1 MKLKEL
7 GEFGL
12 IGLFRKKFPA
22 KGKRIV
28 LGSGDDC
35 AVLKSS
41 RENLLL
47 FTTDSLMEKVH
58 FDLSYFSCEDAGIK
72 AMAAN
77 ISDIA
82 AMGGLPL
89 AAVVSLGLPKKMEV
103 LDTLDLYSGMDKMAK
118 RFGFSIVGGDIFL
131 SDKIVISV
139 ALWGEVEPK
148 FLKKRSGAK
157 IGDLIC
163 VTGDLGESQAG
174 LELLQSRAKHE
185 ASRRHLDDKKN
196 KSMAGKAF
204 NKKIF
209 CKHLRPVPR
218 LFESRELVRK
228 LKINS
233 MIDISDGLLGDLYH
247 ILEESKVG
255 ARLFEDKISVSK
267 KVLKLSS
274 LLKQKPLDYA
284 LYSGEEYELLFTV
297 DRKDLMSLKTLKTK
311 VSVIGEIT
319 NKALRMEMVDRNK
332 KVRVL
337 EKKGW
342 VHF

>member
-1 MKLKEL
+1 MKLREL

-12 IGLFRKKFPA
+12 IDLFRKKFPA

-28 LGSGDDC
+28 LGLGDDC

-41 RENLLL
+41 PKNLLL

-82 AMGGLPL
+82 VMGGLPL

-103 LDTLDLYSGMDKMAK
+103 LDTLNLYSGMDKMAK
-118 RFGFSIVGGDIFL
+118 RFGFTIVGGDIFL
-131 SDKIVISV
+131 SDKVVISV
-139 ALWGEVEPK
+139 ALLGEVEPK

-157 IGDLIC
+157 IGDSIC

-174 LELLQSRAKHE
+174 LELLQSYAK
-185 ASRRHLDDKKN
+185 HLDDKKD
-196 KSMAGKAF
+196 KSAFGRTF
-204 NKKIF
+204 NKEVF
-209 CKHLRPVPR
+209 GKHLRPVPR
-218 LFESRELVRK
+218 LNESRELVRK

-255 ARLFEDKISVSK
+255 ARLFEDKIPISK
-267 KVLKLSS
+267 KVLKLS
-274 LLKQKPLDYA
+274 LFLKQKPLDYA
-284 LYSGEEYELLFTV
+284 LYSGEEYELLFT
-297 DRKDLMSLKTLKTK
+297 MSNKAEALRRLKAK

-319 NKALRMEMVDRNK
+319 DKVLRMEIVGKNK

-337 EKKGW
+337 GKRGW

>member
-12 IGLFRKKFPA
+12 IDLFRKKFPVRPEA
-22 KGKRIV
+22 GKRIV
-28 LGSGDDC
+28 LGLGDDC

-41 RENLLL
+41 PENLLL
-47 FTTDSLMEKVH
+47 FTIDSLMERVH
-58 FDLSYFSCEDAGIK
+58 FDLSYFSYEDAGIK

-103 LDTLDLYSGMDKMAK
+103 LDTLNLYSGMGKTAQ

-139 ALWGEVEPK
+139 ALLGEVEPK
-148 FLKKRSGAK
+148 FLKKRYGAK

-174 LELLQSRAKHE
+174 LELLQSYKK
-185 ASRRHLDDKKN
+185 DKSALGSTFSKRI
-196 KSMAGKAF
+196 F
-204 NKKIF
+204 N
-209 CKHLRPVPR
+209 KHLRPTPR
-218 LFESRELVRK
+218 LFESRELVKK

-247 ILEESKVG
+247 ISEESKVG
-255 ARLFEDKISVSK
+255 ARLFEDKIPISK

-311 VSVIGEIT
+311 VSIIGEIT
-319 NKALRMEMVDRNK
+319 NKALRMEIVDKNGNT
-332 KVRVL
+332 RVL
-337 EKKGW
+337 KKKGW

>member
-1 MKLKEL
+1 MKLKDI

-12 IGLFRKKFPA
+12 IDLFRKKFPTPPEA
-22 KGKRIV
+22 GERIV
-28 LGSGDDC
+28 LGLGDDC

-41 RENLLL
+41 PKNLLL

-58 FDLSYFSCEDAGIK
+58 FDLSYFTWEDVGIK

-77 ISDIA
+77 VSDIA

-103 LDTLDLYSGMDKMAK
+103 LDTLNLYSGMDKMAQ

-131 SDKIVISV
+131 LDKVVISV
-139 ALWGEVEPK
+139 ALLGEVEPK

-157 IGDLIC
+157 IGDSIC

-174 LELLQSRAKHE
+174 LELLQSYKK
-185 ASRRHLDDKKN
+185 DK
-196 KSMAGKAF
+196 SAFGRPF
-204 NKKIF
+204 NKEVF
-209 CKHLRPVPR
+209 GKHLRPVPR
-218 LFESRELVRK
+218 LNESRELVRK

-255 ARLFEDKISVSK
+255 ARLFEDKIPISK
-267 KVLKLSS
+267 KVLKLS
-274 LLKQKPLDYA
+274 LFLKQKPLDYA
-284 LYSGEEYELLFTV
+284 LYSGEEYELLFIV

-319 NKALRMEMVDRNK
+319 NKALRMEMVDQNK
-332 KVRVL
+332 KVMVL
-337 EKKGW
+337 EKKGY

>member
-1 MKLKEL
+1 MKLKDI

-12 IGLFRKKFPA
+12 IDLFRKKFPTPPEA
-22 KGKRIV
+22 GERII
-28 LGSGDDC
+28 LGLGDDC
-35 AVLKSS
+35 GVLKSS
-41 RENLLL
+41 PKNFLL

-58 FDLSYFSCEDAGIK
+58 FDLSYFTWEDVGIK
-72 AMAAN
+72 AMSAN
-77 ISDIA
+77 ISDLA

-89 AAVVSLGLPKKMEV
+89 AAVVSLGLPKEMEMD
-103 LDTLDLYSGMDKMAK
+103 DTLNLYSGMDKMAK
-118 RFGFSIVGGDIFL
+118 RFSFSIVGGDIFL
-131 SDKIVISV
+131 ADKVVISV
-139 ALWGEVEPK
+139 ALLGEVEPK

-174 LELLQSRAKHE
+174 LELLQRSKRV
-185 ASRRHLDDKKN
+185 
-196 KSMAGKAF
+196 KSSFGRSFSKRIF
-204 NKKIF
+204 N
-209 CKHLRPVPR
+209 KHLRPIPR
-218 LFESRELVRK
+218 LFESRELVKK

-255 ARLFEDKISVSK
+255 ARLFEDKIPISK
-267 KVLKLSS
+267 KVLKLS
-274 LLKQKPLDYA
+274 LFLKQKPLDYA
-284 LYSGEEYELLFTV
+284 LYSGEEYELLFT
-297 DRKDLMSLKTLKTK
+297 MSNKAEALRRLKAK

-319 NKALRMEMVDRNK
+319 DKVLRMEIVGKDK

-337 EKKGW
+337 GKRGW

>member
-12 IGLFRKKFPA
+12 IDLFRKKFPA
-22 KGKRIV
+22 RGKRIV
-28 LGSGDDC
+28 LGLGDDC

-41 RENLLL
+41 PKNLLL

-58 FDLSYFSCEDAGIK
+58 FDLACFTWEDVGIK
-72 AMAAN
+72 AMSAN
-77 ISDIA
+77 VSDIA

-89 AAVVSLGLPKKMEV
+89 ASVVSLGLPKKMEV
-103 LDTLDLYSGMDKMAK
+103 LDTLNLYSGMDKMARK
-118 RFGFSIVGGDIFL
+118 FGFSIVGGDIFL
-131 SDKIVISV
+131 SDKVVISV
-139 ALWGEVEPK
+139 ALLGEVEPK
-148 FLKKRSGAK
+148 FLLKRSGAK

-174 LELLQSRAKHE
+174 LELLQRYAK
-185 ASRRHLDDKKN
+185 HLDDKKG
-196 KSMAGKAF
+196 KSTPGRSFGKQTF
-204 NKKIF
+204 NK
-209 CKHLRPVPR
+209 HLSPTPR
-218 LFESRELVRK
+218 LTESRELVRK

-247 ILEESKVG
+247 ILEESRVG
-255 ARLFEDKISVSK
+255 ARLFEDKIPISK

-297 DRKDLMSLKTLKTK
+297 DSKDSNSLMNLKTK

-319 NKALRMEMVDRNK
+319 DKALRMEMVDRNK

-337 EKKGW
+337 EKRGY